1 MKSLLLFIFAF
12 VLTTGFTQSTSN
24 SIVIGTIDSIY
35 SKVLNERR
43 KIWVYVPNT
52 NNNVVFSQQHYPVVY
67 LLDGDAHFNS
77 VMGMIQQLSE
87 VNGNTL
93 CPEMI
98 IVGIPNT
105 DRTHDLT
112 PTHVSAAPYMDSN
125 FVKSSGGGEKFTLF
139 LEKELMPHIDSIY
152 PTAPYRM
159 LIGHSFGGL
168 MVINTFINHTTLF
181 NSYLA
186 IDPSLWWDNQKLL
199 KQADKVLHEKKFDG
213 KTLFLA
219 VANTMEPGMDT
230 LHVRRDTAVSTLHI
244 RSILQFANVLKGTP
258 GNGLRWSWKY
268 YNEDEHNSV
277 PLIAEYDAVRF
288 IFNYYKPPS
297 FGNLFDS
304 SFHGDSAL
312 IAHFKN
318 VSTQM
323 GYNLAPPEPIVNQLG
338 YVFLQRKMFS
348 RSYSFFQMNITN
360 YPNSFNV
367 YDSMGDYY
375 DAKGDKQK
383 AIQSYTKA
391 LSLKDWPDTRKKL
404 EKLKAGK

>member
-1 MKSLLLFIFAF
+1 
-12 VLTTGFTQSTSN
+12 
-24 SIVIGTIDSIY
+24 
-35 SKVLNERR
+35 
-43 KIWVYVPNT
+43 
-52 NNNVVFSQQHYPVVY
+52 
-67 LLDGDAHFNS
+67 
-77 VMGMIQQLSE
+77 MGMIQQLSE

-105 DRTHDLT
+105 DRIRDLT
-112 PTHVSAAPYMDSN
+112 TTHVSAAPYMDSN
-125 FVKSSGGGEKFTLF
+125 FVKTSGGGEKFTLF

-168 MVINTFINHTTLF
+168 MVINTLINHTNLF

-244 RSILQFANVLKGTP
+244 RSILQFENVLKGTP

-297 FGNLFDS
+297 FGNLLDS

-312 IAHFKN
+312 IAHFKS

-323 GYNLAPPEPIVNQLG
+323 GYTLAPPEPIVNQLG
-338 YVFLQRKMFS
+338 YVFLQHKMFS

-375 DAKGDKQK
+375 DANGDKQK